1 VADALN
7 ELFRLDGRT
16 AIVTGA
22 SSGLGARMARTL
34 HDAGANVVLAARRLE
49 RLEAL
54 AGELP
59 NSLPLACDVGNDD
72 DIDALVDA
80 TMQRYGRID
89 VVVNNAGIGNPTPA
103 EFESLDNFRETVAI
117 NFTAVFVLCQKAGR
131 HMLEA
136 GTGSIIN
143 IASILGVVGSGQI
156 PQTSYAPTKG
166 AVIQLTRELAAQWAR
181 KGVRVNSIA
190 PGWFETE
197 MTAEMFADEG
207 AMRWVRRKTPMGRPG
222 HENELDGA
230 VLFLAGDASSYVTGH
245 TLCVDGG
252 WTAV

>member
-1 VADALN
+1 MV
-7 ELFRLDGRT
+7 R
-16 AIVTGA
+16 GA
-22 SSGLGARMARTL
+22 SWGIGGRRGRTL

>member
-1 VADALN
+1 V
-7 ELFRLDGRT
+7 
-16 AIVTGA
+16 
-22 SSGLGARMARTL
+22 
-34 HDAGANVVLAARRLE
+34 HAARRLE

-59 NSLPLACDVGNDD
+59 TSLPLACDVGNDD

-143 IASILGVVGSGQI
+143 IASILGGVGSGQI